1 MAQQRPWYWIYG
13 LRFLGGAIAIYLVF
27 RLQQTVQLLLT
38 SLFFAGAITPLVER
52 MVRWRVTVG
61 RWRLGLNRAAVVA
74 IIYVVLLFALFVAI
88 APAPR
93 LVAEL
98 GQFLTQLPILV
109 QKLELPTTP
118 VFGIS
123 PQLLR
128 EVIETRLLLE
138 QLQTLG
144 REIAGQTV
152 DITVRL
158 LSTIGIGLLSLM
170 ITAYMVINADALL
183 SRVLAPLSDPIQ
195 VRVRQLLPP
204 ITNCLGAYVLGRIG
218 TSFLL
223 GICTYFALSLI
234 AVPFAAPLGLVT
246 AIANLIP
253 YLGGLISLVLIG
265 ITASPLSVSQVFLAV
280 GICFTLQQIEAWILQ
295 PWLVAPYL
303 NLDPFELLLSI
314 IIGAEL
320 LGVPG
325 AILAPPIAGVGRILV
340 RQFTHPVTPP
350 GSEPEDRPTA

>member
-13 LRFLGGAIAIYLVF
+13 LRLLGGAIAIYLVF
-27 RLQQTVQLLLT
+27 RLQQTLQLLLT

-52 MVRWRVTVG
+52 MVRWRVTFSQ
-61 RWRLGLNRAAVVA
+61 WHLGLNRTAAIAMIYTVLAFA
-74 IIYVVLLFALFVAI
+74 ILVAI

-93 LVAEL
+93 LVSEL
-98 GQFLTQLPILV
+98 GQFFTQLPILV
-109 QKLELPTTP
+109 QKLELPSTP

-138 QLQTLG
+138 QVQTLG

-152 DITVRL
+152 DITVRI
-158 LSTIGIGLLSLM
+158 LSTLGVGLLSLM
-170 ITAYMVINADALL
+170 ITAYMVINADPLL
-183 SRVLAPLSDPIQ
+183 DRLLAPLSTPVQTRI
-195 VRVRQLLPP
+195 RQLLPP
-204 ITNCLGAYVLGRIG
+204 ITNCLGAYVLGRLG

-223 GICTYFALSLI
+223 GLCTYFTLSLI
-234 AVPFAAPLGLVT
+234 GVSFAAPLGLVT
-246 AIANLIP
+246 AIANLVP
-253 YLGGLISLVLIG
+253 YLGGLMSLILIT
-265 ITASPLSVSQVFLAV
+265 ITASSLSLSQVFLAA
-280 GICFTLQQIEAWILQ
+280 GICFALQQIEAWILQ

-325 AILAPPIAGVGRILV
+325 AILAPPIAGVGRILI
-340 RQFTHPVTPP
+340 RQLSQPSPA
-350 GSEPEDRPTA
+350 PEDPTTPKH